1 MEIAFLASA
10 GFTCSIFPIASQ
22 LASHRGN
29 GVTLTHEE
37 SSTSY
42 VIIRHNVRT
51 YESAGVVE
59 VIKGLQNAETAVKK
73 FQAAQGSSDHHEGW
87 RYFLEK
93 TDLKAGLDPAK
104 ATHLRQADLEGRETK
119 ALHEAD
125 VLSQG
130 SLRNH
135 TR

>member
-1 MEIAFLASA
+1 LAA
-10 GFTCSIFPIASQ
+10 RFTGSFSQARFISRFASSRRKG
-22 LASHRGN
+22 A
-29 GVTLTHEE
+29 TLTHEE
-37 SSTSY
+37 SSASY

-73 FQAAQGSSDHHEGW
+73 FQAQQGSSDHHEGW

-104 ATHLRQADLEGRETK
+104 ATHMRQADLEGRETK
-119 ALHEAD
+119 AAHDAD
-125 VLSQG
+125 ILAQG
-130 SLRNH
+130 SVRNN